1 MNMFQRRTLDD
12 LFQSFAY
19 DMGHT
24 NGNLKKTAYML
35 YVTELQG
42 RLTDAVDAMA
52 KASTKEDG
60 ARIFA
65 EFVGGG
71 C

>member
-1 MNMFQRRTLDD
+1 MFGRRSLED

-24 NGNLKKTAYML
+24 SGNLKKTAYKL
-35 YVTELQG
+35 YAEELQG
-42 RLTDAVDAMA
+42 RLADAVEAMA

>member
-1 MNMFQRRTLDD
+1 MFGRRSLED

-24 NGNLKKTAYML
+24 SGNLKKTAYKL
-35 YVTELQG
+35 YAEELQD
-42 RLTDAVDAMA
+42 RLADAIKALSE
-52 KASTKEDG
+52 ASTKEDG
-60 ARIFA
+60 ARIFE
-65 EFVGGG
+65 EFIGGG